1 MKAQKA
7 LQNDGHT
14 SALRRLPPAEREKFK
29 QCQEAQAN
37 SLDLCP
43 EETRAYDKSVPYC
56 AYVISLT
63 KGKGKKKA
71 GQRTASFGEEPPAQA
86 PPPPPRSSLPISE
99 RELVEDDQL
108 VELKRDDEEQE
119 AAAAASP
126 KAAKKTA
133 KGKKNKGQALVLD
146 WGMPPMQNI
155 DTGDDETTTATS
167 TATVAETV
175 TPTTSRPAPV
185 GAARPAAP
193 QTTAPG
199 KNKKQSPSERAEK
212 VNILVST
219 TGCSELRA
227 SQLLE
232 EYGWDLERAGDA
244 VFEPEPS
251 AWASAVART
260 APRQDAAL
268 PKQQQQQ
275 LPGSPQEQ
283 QARDQAE
290 SQHVQ
295 SRDDQQSNSQLQAT
309 NKPIN
314 GVSLQHNE
322 RNDLDSQRG
331 GYPVSAKIK
340 EAPKQPPP
348 PRLPSGWQAVWAE
361 EHMAYYFWE
370 TTSGKTTWDAPALE
384 EASTETS
391 RQQSL
396 ISQVQNIAGLD
407 REKAR
412 ALLEENEWNVER
424 SIRILKER
432 EDARKAQEAAQRKAE
447 REAEEQ
453 RRAEQESSKVDVHP
467 ELVCTRHWQPK
478 AGIQGCLRIFHGQR
492 VRCSWTEGPTGW
504 AYVVFLDDPNTVGYV
519 PQAILTEATRAGI
532 SRALG
537 EDCPVLE
544 AFVAPEEVR
553 GYLSVSPGDTVTVLH
568 PVSEDGVWA
577 YCQQKQQ
584 QSQSGWLPEC
594 VLGNAF

>member
-1 MKAQKA
+1 M
-7 LQNDGHT
+7 
-14 SALRRLPPAEREKFK
+14 
-29 QCQEAQAN
+29 
-37 SLDLCP
+37 
-43 EETRAYDKSVPYC
+43 
-56 AYVISLT
+56 
-63 KGKGKKKA
+63 
-71 GQRTASFGEEPPAQA
+71 
-86 PPPPPRSSLPISE
+86 
-99 RELVEDDQL
+99 
-108 VELKRDDEEQE
+108 
-119 AAAAASP
+119 
-126 KAAKKTA
+126 
-133 KGKKNKGQALVLD
+133 
-146 WGMPPMQNI
+146 
-155 DTGDDETTTATS
+155 
-167 TATVAETV
+167 
-175 TPTTSRPAPV
+175 
-185 GAARPAAP
+185 
-193 QTTAPG
+193 
-199 KNKKQSPSERAEK
+199 
-212 VNILVST
+212 NILVST

-232 EYGWDLERAGDA
+232 ENGWDLERAGDA

-251 AWASAVART
+251 AWASAVSRT
-260 APRQDAAL
+260 APRQEAAL
-268 PKQQQQQ
+268 PKQQQQ
-275 LPGSPQEQ
+275 LPGSQQQQ
-283 QARDQAE
+283 QAQN
-290 SQHVQ
+290 QHAQ
-295 SRDDQQSNSQLQAT
+295 SRDDLQSNSRLQAT
-309 NKPIN
+309 STIN
-314 GVSLQHNE
+314 GAGLQHNQQ
-322 RNDLDSQRG
+322 NNLDSQRG

-370 TTSGKTTWDAPALE
+370 TTSGKTSWDAPDLE
-384 EASTETS
+384 EANTETS

-432 EDARKAQEAAQRKAE
+432 EDTRKAQEAAQRKAE

-453 RRAEQESSKVDVHP
+453 RRAEQESLKVDVHT
-467 ELVCTRHWQPK
+467 ELVCARHWQPK
-478 AGIQGCLRIFHGQR
+478 AGIQGCIRIFHGQR

-519 PQAILTEATRAGI
+519 PQAVLTEATRAGI

-553 GYLSVSPGDTVTVLH
+553 GYLSVSPGDAVTVLH

-577 YCQQKQQ
+577 YCQQKRQQ
-584 QSQSGWLPEC
+584 AESGWLPEC

>member
-1 MKAQKA
+1 
-7 LQNDGHT
+7 
-14 SALRRLPPAEREKFK
+14 
-29 QCQEAQAN
+29 
-37 SLDLCP
+37 
-43 EETRAYDKSVPYC
+43 
-56 AYVISLT
+56 
-63 KGKGKKKA
+63 
-71 GQRTASFGEEPPAQA
+71 
-86 PPPPPRSSLPISE
+86 
-99 RELVEDDQL
+99 
-108 VELKRDDEEQE
+108 
-119 AAAAASP
+119 
-126 KAAKKTA
+126 
-133 KGKKNKGQALVLD
+133 
-146 WGMPPMQNI
+146 MQNI

-167 TATVAETV
+167 TATMAEAI
-175 TPTTSRPAPV
+175 TPTLTSRPAPV
-185 GAARPAAP
+185 ARPAALP
-193 QTTAPG
+193 QTAAPG
-199 KNKKQSPSERAEK
+199 RNKKLSPSERAEK
-212 VNILVST
+212 VSILVST

-232 EYGWDLERAGDA
+232 EHGWDLERAGDA
-244 VFEPEPS
+244 VFEPEPA

-260 APRQDAAL
+260 VRQDTAQT
-268 PKQQQQQ
+268 KQQQQ
-275 LPGSPQEQ
+275 PSSPQEQ
-283 QARDQAE
+283 RAQDQAQIQNAQVRE
-290 SQHVQ
+290 DQTSS
-295 SRDDQQSNSQLQAT
+295 SRLQT
-309 NKPIN
+309 SKFIN
-314 GVSLQHNE
+314 GVSLDQNE
-322 RNDLDSQRG
+322 QNELEQQSQRG

-370 TTSGKTTWDAPALE
+370 TSSGKTTWDAPALE
-384 EASTETS
+384 EASSETS

-447 REAEEQ
+447 REAEER
-453 RRAEQESSKVDVHP
+453 RRAEQAEQESLKVDIHP

-492 VRCSWTEGPTGW
+492 VRCSWTEGASGW

-519 PQAILTEATRAGI
+519 PQAILKESARAGTN
-532 SRALG
+532 RALG

-568 PVSEDGVWA
+568 PVAEDGVWA
-577 YCQQKQQ
+577 YCQQKRQQ
-584 QSQSGWLPEC
+584 AESGWLPEC